1 MGTKF
6 QVIQTSKSAVLT
18 TVLVVNDTLLC
29 TSKCVQKADFMSS
42 VLITKQIH
50 RDTREIWEVLCVS
63 PLDGSDD
70 IMSNC
75 MCSNSQIA
83 HIKKGCT
90 CAKLL
95 QLCWTLCDPMECSLP
110 WTLQARILE
119 WVTHALLQGIFQ
131 TWIKPV
137 SLRSTWTGRQVLYH
151 QHYLCCSVAQSCPT
165 LRDPKDCS
173 TPCLHVHHQLPEFT
187 QTHVH

>member
-1 MGTKF
+1 
-6 QVIQTSKSAVLT
+6 
-18 TVLVVNDTLLC
+18 
-29 TSKCVQKADFMSS
+29 MSS
-42 VLITKQIH
+42 VLITKQIQ

-83 HIKKGCT
+83 HIKKGYT

-119 WVTHALLQGIFQ
+119 WVIHALLQGIFQ

-137 SLRSTWTGRQVLYH
+137 SLRSTCIGRQVLYH
-151 QHYLCCSVAQSCPT
+151 QHHLCCSVTQSCPI
-165 LRDPKDCS
+165 LHDPKDCS
-173 TPCLHVHHQLPEFT
+173 TPGLHVHHQLPEFT